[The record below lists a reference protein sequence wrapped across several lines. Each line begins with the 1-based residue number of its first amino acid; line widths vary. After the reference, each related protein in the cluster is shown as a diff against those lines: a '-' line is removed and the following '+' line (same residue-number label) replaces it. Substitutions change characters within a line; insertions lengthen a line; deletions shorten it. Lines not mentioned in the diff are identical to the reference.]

1 MDTDLRL
8 RRELRFLRAWVVAST
23 TVLGALSV
31 TAFRHSF
38 PTRFDEID
46 VERINI
52 REANGKLRMVLSNRT
67 RSPDAIAHGKRL
79 SGDGQRPGIIFYN
92 DEETENGG
100 LAFDGRTDSTGRTAG
115 ALLAFDQ
122 YDQDQIV
129 TLSYDEANGK
139 RAMGLTVID
148 RPELPTGW
156 FVSVD
161 SAQRLPDGPEKTAA
175 MRRLMGPRNGM
186 PMYAPRA
193 FIGRDSARTAIIR
206 LGDQY
211 GRTRLRLLVDSLG
224 AARIEFLDGRG
235 RVTQQI
241 PALADTTKK

>member
-8 RRELRFLRAWVVAST
+8 RRELRLLRVWVVAST

-38 PTRFDEID
+38 PTRFDEIN

-52 REANGKLRMVLSNRT
+52 READGKLRMVLSNRT
-67 RSPDAIAHGKRL
+67 RSPGAIAHGMRL
-79 SGDGQRPGIIFYN
+79 SGDGQR
-92 DEETENGG
+92 
-100 LAFDGRTDSTGRTAG
+100 
-115 ALLAFDQ
+115 
-122 YDQDQIV
+122 
-129 TLSYDEANGK
+129 
-139 RAMGLTVID
+139 AMGLTVMD

-161 SAQRLPDGPEKTAA
+161 SAQRLPDGAEKTAA

-193 FIGRDSARTAIIR
+193 FIGRDTARTAIIR